1 MDLDSSAKGMDGIV
15 TLGEDDDDEQEQE
28 REQEKGEKTGHR
40 RSTKRTKI
48 SASGSWR
55 EGDQAILD
63 GTVTAVGQ
71 QQHASGMDI
80 IGSSSSSSSTGT
92 VDMDRKDD
100 DDDSHKSQDPDQ
112 EDDSISVPYLNRA
125 LSTKNAPTTTPRTNT
140 PNSATRFTIYED
152 PDDRQIHS
160 LALLPRLPE
169 SWYACPGDNKENME
183 DDLYDDD
190 GYGDLTPM
198 DEFQSPEESDELN
211 HPHFQHL
218 LNINGYQP
226 DGLLGLGHVDDVVR
240 RRRFTP
246 VEFAVETDVDMD
258 MDMDVNEDSETVGV
272 DRQMDND
279 SVNTTLTSAP
289 RPSGEAGDTTSTPTQ
304 TTPRHNN
311 TRSPGSGEIEVD
323 AEEDEMPRDSFRQ
336 RMSFLDAPPRRF
348 LGRNGQRRVHWFM
361 GV

>member
-1 MDLDSSAKGMDGIV
+1 MDVDSSAKGVDG
-15 TLGEDDDDEQEQE
+15 GQEQEQ
-28 REQEKGEKTGHR
+28 EQEKGEKTGYR

-55 EGDQAILD
+55 EGDQERLD
-63 GTVTAVGQ
+63 ATVNAVGQ

-80 IGSSSSSSSTGT
+80 MGSSSSSSTGT
-92 VDMDRKDD
+92 VDMDRKEG
-100 DDDSHKSQDPDQ
+100 DDDSHESQDPDQ
-112 EDDSISVPYLNRA
+112 KDDSISVPYLNRP
-125 LSTKNAPTTTPRTNT
+125 LSTKKASAKSPGAST
-140 PNSATRFTIYED
+140 PNSANRFTIYED
-152 PDDRQIHS
+152 PDDRQIHT

-169 SWYACPGDNKENME
+169 SRYACPGDNKENME

-246 VEFAVETDVDMD
+246 VEFAEVDTDVDMD

>member
-190 GYGDLTPM
+190 GHEGFTPM
-198 DEFQSPEESDELN
+198 DEFQSSEESDESN

-226 DGLLGLGHVDDVVR
+226 DGLLGLSHVDDAVR
-240 RRRFTP
+240 RGRFTP
-246 VEFAVETDVDMD
+246 VEFAGVNTDVDMD
-258 MDMDVNEDSETVGV
+258 MDMDMDMNEDSETVDGH
-272 DRQMDND
+272 QMDSNVD
-279 SVNTTLTSAP
+279 TAPAPSP
-289 RPSGEAGDTTSTPTQ
+289 RPSGEAEDTASTPTQ
-304 TTPRHNN
+304 TTPR
-311 TRSPGSGEIEVD
+311 SPASGEIEVD
-323 AEEDEMPRDSFRQ
+323 VEEEEMPRDSFRQ

-348 LGRNGQRRVHWFM
+348 LGRTGRRRVHWFI

>member
-1 MDLDSSAKGMDGIV
+1 MDVDSSAKGVDGTV
-15 TLGEDDDDEQEQE
+15 TLGEDGGQEQE
-28 REQEKGEKTGHR
+28 PDQENGGKTGYR

-55 EGDQAILD
+55 EGDQERLGA
-63 GTVTAVGQ
+63 TVNAVGQ

-80 IGSSSSSSSTGT
+80 IGSSSSSSTGT
-92 VDMDRKDD
+92 VETDRKDD
-100 DDDSHKSQDPDQ
+100 DDDSHESRDPDQ
-112 EDDSISVPYLNRA
+112 DDSISVSHLNRP
-125 LSTKNAPTTTPRTNT
+125 LSTKKASAKSPGASTHNAAN
-140 PNSATRFTIYED
+140 RFTIYED
-152 PDDRQIHS
+152 PDDRQIHT
-160 LALLPRLPE
+160 LAVLPRLPE

-246 VEFAVETDVDMD
+246 IEFAGLDTDVDMD

-279 SVNTTLTSAP
+279 SVNTTPISAP
-289 RPSGEAGDTTSTPTQ
+289 RPSGEAADTTSTPTQ